1 MNPFSGFLQPM
12 NNRPLE
18 GLATSQDLL
27 RVVQGNKE
35 MKQRKLENEQQNT
48 RADKRLSMEQ
58 AYQDRKFTQDDQK
71 QVEALLAEYQ
81 DAEDQGDPV
90 RLSRAAQMLKR
101 FGMDVGQPQRPDLRA
116 FTGESLLPEVSSP
129 ENLQDFTGEKKI
141 SNPID
146 EAVST
151 EVKSREALRAR
162 MGAPELS
169 QEDFESQL
177 IAGSG
182 KLPERME
189 QDGNT
194 TAEMRAALPQA
205 PAESEK
211 SVDMGDVDSPEFKQA
226 AATEGGVVDLDQE
239 DPSPLKIGGGQT
251 EAIAVPRR
259 LSSQLLPT
267 VISKGGKKLY
277 ESSGPSGRWSPM
289 VAGVFE
295 PFTSHENPEIGAA
308 AKRAQAM
315 ASKLIEVD
323 GVAPKDAIKLGMDYL
338 NGEASRTIALER
350 TKLGTRPKWGGGGA
364 GTIGKFQA
372 LGPKEDRAESIKLYI
387 TEARGAVG
395 KLNESDRLLAQAEA
409 LASSS
414 DPALQ
419 RNAIDVLVQSRSGA
433 TVSERERARY
443 DQLDGVIASA
453 KNTVS
458 RWTGGPLDPSYVNK
472 IKMVIA
478 EQRRINAATREEV
491 ASDLEEAYAAQNEGK
506 VDAPILQR
514 RKAALGKTIRRA
526 EDSGPSDTKEED
538 LY

>member
-1 MNPFSGFLQPM
+1 M

-58 AYQDRKFTQDDQK
+58 AYQDRKFSQDDQK

-101 FGMDVGQPQRPDLRA
+101 FGMDVGSKQQAPDLRA
-116 FTGESLLPEVSSP
+116 FTGERPLVSRP
-129 ENLQDFTGEKKI
+129 DLQAFTGQQAQE
-141 SNPID
+141 
-146 EAVST
+146 T
-151 EVKSREALRAR
+151 
-162 MGAPELS
+162 ELS
-169 QEDFESQL
+169 QEEFEQKL
-177 IAGSG
+177 IDESG
-182 KLPERME
+182 GLPERME
-189 QDGNT
+189 STASGAPGT
-194 TAEMRAALPQA
+194 TPEMKAYLKKQFPEQSEDTA
-205 PAESEK
+205 P
-211 SVDMGDVDSPEFKQA
+211 VDMGDVDSPEVKQA
-226 AATEGGVVDLDQE
+226 AAAEGGVVDLDQE
-239 DPSPLKIGGGQT
+239 DPTPLKIGEEQT
-251 EAIAVPRR
+251 AETAPAPRR

-267 VISKGGKKLY
+267 VVSKGGKTLY
-277 ESSGPSGRWSPM
+277 ESSGPSGRWTPM
-289 VAGVFE
+289 VASVFE
-295 PFTSHENPEIGAA
+295 PFLQHENPEIGSA

-338 NGEASRTIALER
+338 NGEANRVINLER
-350 TKLGTRPKWGGGGA
+350 TKLGTRPKWGGGV
-364 GTIGKFQA
+364 GTPGKFQA

-419 RNAIDVLVQSRSGA
+419 RNAVDVLVQSRSGA

-453 KNTVS
+453 RNTVS
-458 RWTGGPLDPSYVNK
+458 RWTGGPLDPSFVNK

-491 ASDLEEAYAAQNEGK
+491 AADLEEAYAAQNEGK

-514 RKAALGKTIRRA
+514 RKAALGKTIRRSD
-526 EDSGPSDTKEED
+526 DSTPVESREED